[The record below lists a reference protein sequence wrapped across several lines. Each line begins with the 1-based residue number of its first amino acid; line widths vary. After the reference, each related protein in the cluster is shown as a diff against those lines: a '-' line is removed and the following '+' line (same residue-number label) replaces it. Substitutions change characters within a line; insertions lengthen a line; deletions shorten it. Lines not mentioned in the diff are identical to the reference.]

1 MPYWYF
7 SPFVYILSYY
17 DIVDSD
23 DIDGVP
29 ARWDGLGAW
38 GIAMNKC
45 VLSAVA
51 LLGLATSAHAGELHY
66 TPVNPTFGGNPFNG
80 PFLLGTAN
88 ANNFDHL
95 VNPATRNL
103 FNQQQQT
110 QQSTSDLLRQ
120 ALVNSLI
127 SQASTMAINS
137 ILGTNGTAPRDS
149 GTFSVAGETIS
160 FNRAGGQINITL
172 SDPNG
177 SQTQIS
183 VPVPQF

>member
-1 MPYWYF
+1 MSGEYRPCGMGRE
-7 SPFVYILSYY
+7 V
-17 DIVDSD
+17 
-23 DIDGVP
+23 
-29 ARWDGLGAW
+29 W
-38 GIAMNKC
+38 GTVMNKLI
-45 VLSAVA
+45 VSAIA
-51 LLGLATSAHAGELHY
+51 LVGFAASAHAGELHY
-66 TPVNPTFGGNPFNG
+66 TPVNPTFGGSPFNG
-80 PFLLGTAN
+80 AFLLGTAN

-95 VNPATRNL
+95 VNPATQNL

-177 SQTQIS
+177 SQTQVS